1 MKTKKILALLASA
14 LLLICLVVG
23 GATLAALYSKTNEK
37 QNVFTTANPSVD
49 IEENSSGT
57 PDSSND
63 IPVENGIAAKQ
74 VKIQNTGDIS
84 LFVRV
89 MLIPGWKQAGDTAA
103 AGDVNFGN
111 KPFFDPADSTKLVMG
126 DVTLQLAANWETY
139 WFYDES
145 ANYFYHRTDV
155 PAGDSTA
162 LLLEAVKPTEGT
174 DVSEEFWDALQVEVI
189 TDTIQSEGN
198 AAADAWGKTARD
210 LPNGR
215 RELQE

>member
-89 MLIPGWKQAGDTAA
+89 MLIPGWKQAGPT
-103 AGDVNFGN
+103 GSMMSLPIISIIVLMF
-111 KPFFDPADSTKLVMG
+111 PPA
-126 DVTLQLAANWETY
+126 
-139 WFYDES
+139 
-145 ANYFYHRTDV
+145 
-155 PAGDSTA
+155 
-162 LLLEAVKPTEGT
+162 
-174 DVSEEFWDALQVEVI
+174 I
-189 TDTIQSEGN
+189 
-198 AAADAWGKTARD
+198 
-210 LPNGR
+210 R
-215 RELQE
+215 RHCCWKR

>member
-23 GATLAALYSKTNEK
+23 GATLATLYSKTNEK
-37 QNVFTTANPSVD
+37 QNLFTPANPSVD
-49 IEENSSGT
+49 IEENSSST

-63 IPVENGIAAKQ
+63 IPVENDIAVKQ

-126 DVTLQLAANWETY
+126 DVTLQLAADWETY
-139 WFYDES
+139 WFYD
-145 ANYFYHRTDV
+145 RTDV
-155 PAGDSTA
+155 PTGDSTA